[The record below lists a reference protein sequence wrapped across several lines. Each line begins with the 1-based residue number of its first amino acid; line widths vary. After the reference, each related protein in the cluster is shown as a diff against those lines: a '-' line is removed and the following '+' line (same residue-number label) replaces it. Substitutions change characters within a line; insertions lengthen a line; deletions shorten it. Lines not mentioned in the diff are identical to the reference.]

1 MLAMASSTDSMS
13 SAPDP
18 VELLRDLLR
27 FDTTNPPGAERP
39 CVEHV
44 RGLLSDAGIES
55 ELYAREPDRPNL
67 VARLPGANGHSPL
80 LLYGHVDVVPTAGQ
94 QWTHPPFL
102 AEIADGMVW
111 GRGALDMKSGVAM
124 MITAFLRTKAESRVP
139 PGGVVLAVLSDEEAG
154 GDFGAKFL
162 AQEHPDALAGIRHAL
177 GEVGGVSLHVAG
189 RRFYPIQV
197 AEKRMCTIKAT
208 VRGPA
213 GHAARPFRGGAMA
226 RLAAMLRALDRKRTP
241 PHVTATA
248 RAAIEAMAAPLPA
261 PKAAVLRALLDT
273 RTHGAALRLIG
284 EQGRALEGTLR
295 NTANATIVRGGS
307 AVNVIPSEIEVE
319 LDGRLLPGFGPD
331 DLLAELRAII
341 GPDVE
346 LEVLRHDEG
355 PADPDMT
362 FFGELAAVIRELD
375 PEGVPIPMLLPAVT
389 DARHLSPLGIQTYGF
404 MPLSVPEDFPLASL
418 AHAADERVPVDAV
431 RFGAEAIF
439 RAIERYPG

>member
-1 MLAMASSTDSMS
+1 VSVV
-13 SAPDP
+13 PDP

-27 FDTTNPPGAERP
+27 FDTTNPPGAERA
-39 CVEHV
+39 CIEHV
-44 RGLLSDAGIES
+44 RSLLSAAGVES
-55 ELYAREPDRPNL
+55 ELYARDAERPNL
-67 VARLPGANGHSPL
+67 VARLPGDNGHSPL

-94 QWTHPPFL
+94 QWTHPPFS
-102 AEIADGMVW
+102 AEIADGMIW

-124 MITAFLRTKAESRVP
+124 MITAFLRANAESRGP

-177 GEVGGVSLHVAG
+177 GEVGGISLHVAG
-189 RRFYPIQV
+189 HRFYPIQV

-208 VRGPA
+208 ARGPA

-226 RLAAMLRALDRKRTP
+226 RLAEMLRALDRKRTP

-248 RAAIEAMAAPLPA
+248 RAAIEAMAAALPA

-273 RTHGAALRLIG
+273 RTHAAALRLIG

-307 AVNVIPSEIEVE
+307 AVNVIPSEIEVD

-331 DLLAELRAII
+331 DLLAELRDII
-341 GPDVE
+341 GPDIE
-346 LEVLRHDEG
+346 LEVLRYDEG
-355 PADPDMT
+355 PAEPDMT
-362 FFGELAAVIRELD
+362 FFDHLAAVIRELD
-375 PEGVPIPMLLPAVT
+375 PDGVPIPMLLPAVT

-404 MPLSVPEDFPLASL
+404 MPMRVPEDFPLATL
-418 AHAADERVPVDAV
+418 PHAADERIPADAAA
-431 RFGAEAIF
+431 FGAEAIF
-439 RAIERYPG
+439 RAVQRYPG